1 MNRRAIFLTP
11 LAPLGAQQHDY
22 RYSKSFT
29 LASQTLDVEIPS
41 GNIKVLLRN
50 SNQITVPADIQ
61 LTAPTPEDLELAKRE
76 VHFEPRLDGNTF
88 KVWVEAPEQR
98 RWQRY
103 NHRHNVEIEA
113 PASTRLLLR
122 GINGSID
129 LTCAT

>member
-11 LAPLGAQQHDY
+11 LALLGAQQHDY
-22 RYSKSFT
+22 RYSKSFP
-29 LASQTLDVEIPS
+29 LAPQTLDVEIPS
-41 GNIKVLLRN
+41 GNIKLLLSN
-50 SNQITVPADIQ
+50 SNQITVRADIQ